1 MLGSCRLL
9 ALPKFYVCQS
19 VQEFDM
25 SNNIRGLKRQS
36 IIDNWLN
43 GVEDPNFE
51 VVPTRAEGKY
61 IVKQRSNS
69 DKTHAMGIPNSDT
82 AEMQVAPKQDDNSQT
97 AARPS
102 GRAADTATPEANNS
116 TNKGTSAENDKHNEE
131 ESIDEPPPSR
141 DYISFDRE
149 LTNEILNQL
158 KMINDDRRARDEK
171 KQKKKE
177 LRRAIHKEFARSRVM
192 VEDSSDEEPPQPIV
206 IERPPPVRV
215 RRRLN
220 LLDRHR

>member
-1 MLGSCRLL
+1 
-9 ALPKFYVCQS
+9 
-19 VQEFDM
+19 M

-61 IVKQRSNS
+61 IVKQRTGSNKPLATENMNNGPS
-69 DKTHAMGIPNSDT
+69 EPQIAS
-82 AEMQVAPKQDDNSQT
+82 KQDDNSQI
-97 AARPS
+97 AKQ
-102 GRAADTATPEANNS
+102 EVENS
-116 TNKGTSAENDKHNEE
+116 TNKAVSAENDKSDGEE
-131 ESIDEPPPSR
+131 ETTMESPMQN
-141 DYISFDRE
+141 YVSFDRE

-158 KMINDDRRARDEK
+158 KLINDDRRARDEK

-192 VEDSSDEEPPQPIV
+192 VEDSSDEEPPQPIIV
-206 IERPPPVRV
+206 ERPPPIRV

>member
-1 MLGSCRLL
+1 
-9 ALPKFYVCQS
+9 
-19 VQEFDM
+19 M
-25 SNNIRGLKRQS
+25 SINIRGLKRQS

-51 VVPTRAEGKY
+51 VVPTKAEGKY

-82 AEMQVAPKQDDNSQT
+82 AETQVASKQDDNSKST
-97 AARPS
+97 
-102 GRAADTATPEANNS
+102 ELEVNNS
-116 TNKGTSAENDKHNEE
+116 TNKAVSAENDKHNEE
-131 ESIDEPPPSR
+131 ESVDDSPPMQN
-141 DYISFDRE
+141 YVSFDRE

-192 VEDSSDEEPPQPIV
+192 VEDSSDDEPPQPIIV
-206 IERPPPVRV
+206 ERPPPIRV

>member
-1 MLGSCRLL
+1 
-9 ALPKFYVCQS
+9 
-19 VQEFDM
+19 M

-61 IVKQRSNS
+61 IVKQRTGSNKPLMTENMNNGPS
-69 DKTHAMGIPNSDT
+69 EARDAS
-82 AEMQVAPKQDDNSQT
+82 KQDDNSQT
-97 AARPS
+97 AA
-102 GRAADTATPEANNS
+102 PEANNS
-116 TNKGTSAENDKHNEE
+116 TNKDVSAENDKNEE
-131 ESIDEPPPSR
+131 EEETTMESPMQ
-141 DYISFDRE
+141 DYVSFDRE

-158 KMINDDRRARDEK
+158 KLINDDRRARDEK

-192 VEDSSDEEPPQPIV
+192 VEDSSDEEQPQPIIV
-206 IERPPPVRV
+206 ERPPPIRV

>member
-1 MLGSCRLL
+1 
-9 ALPKFYVCQS
+9 
-19 VQEFDM
+19 M

-82 AEMQVAPKQDDNSQT
+82 AETHIASKQDDNSQI
-97 AARPS
+97 AKQ
-102 GRAADTATPEANNS
+102 EVENS
-116 TNKGTSAENDKHNEE
+116 TNKAVSAENDKHNEE
-131 ESIDEPPPSR
+131 ESIDEPLPSR

-158 KMINDDRRARDEK
+158 KLINDDRRARDEK

-192 VEDSSDEEPPQPIV
+192 VEDSSDEEPPQPIIV
-206 IERPPPVRV
+206 ERPPPIRV

>member
-1 MLGSCRLL
+1 
-9 ALPKFYVCQS
+9 
-19 VQEFDM
+19 M
-25 SNNIRGLKRQS
+25 SNNIRGLKRQE

-61 IVKQRSNS
+61 IVKQRTGSN
-69 DKTHAMGIPNSDT
+69 KTLMTENTNNSPSET
-82 AEMQVAPKQDDNSQT
+82 HIASKQDDNSQT
-97 AARPS
+97 AA
-102 GRAADTATPEANNS
+102 PEANNS
-116 TNKGTSAENDKHNEE
+116 TNKAVSAENDKNEE
-131 ESIDEPPPSR
+131 EEETTMESPMQN
-141 DYISFDRE
+141 YVSFDRE

-158 KMINDDRRARDEK
+158 KLINDDRRARDEK

-192 VEDSSDEEPPQPIV
+192 VEDSSDEEPPQPIIV
-206 IERPPPVRV
+206 ERPPPIRV

>member
-1 MLGSCRLL
+1 
-9 ALPKFYVCQS
+9 
-19 VQEFDM
+19 M

-61 IVKQRSNS
+61 IVKQRTGNNKPLMTENMNNGPSEAQIAS
-69 DKTHAMGIPNSDT
+69 
-82 AEMQVAPKQDDNSQT
+82 KQDDNSQT
-97 AARPS
+97 AA
-102 GRAADTATPEANNS
+102 PEANNS
-116 TNKGTSAENDKHNEE
+116 TNKDVSAENDKSDGEE
-131 ESIDEPPPSR
+131 ETTMESPMQN
-141 DYISFDRE
+141 YVSFDRE

-158 KMINDDRRARDEK
+158 KLINDDRRARDEK
-171 KQKKKE
+171 KQKKTE

-192 VEDSSDEEPPQPIV
+192 VEDSSDEEPPQPIIV
-206 IERPPPVRV
+206 ERPPPIRV

>member
-1 MLGSCRLL
+1 
-9 ALPKFYVCQS
+9 
-19 VQEFDM
+19 M

-61 IVKQRSNS
+61 IVKQRTNGNKPLLRRDLTESSLAMDNTNNS
-69 DKTHAMGIPNSDT
+69 PSEARDASQ
-82 AEMQVAPKQDDNSQT
+82 EDDNSKITKQ
-97 AARPS
+97 
-102 GRAADTATPEANNS
+102 EVENS
-116 TNKGTSAENDKHNEE
+116 TNKVTSAENDKHNEE
-131 ESIDEPPPSR
+131 ESIDEPLPSR

-192 VEDSSDEEPPQPIV
+192 VEDSSDDESPQQPIIV
-206 IERPPPVRV
+206 ERPPPIRV

>member
-1 MLGSCRLL
+1 
-9 ALPKFYVCQS
+9 
-19 VQEFDM
+19 M
-25 SNNIRGLKRQS
+25 SINIRGLKRQS

-51 VVPTRAEGKY
+51 VVPTKAEGKY

-82 AEMQVAPKQDDNSQT
+82 AETQVASKQDDNSQT
-97 AARPS
+97 AA
-102 GRAADTATPEANNS
+102 PEAENPI
-116 TNKGTSAENDKHNEE
+116 NKVVSAENNKNDEE
-131 ESIDEPPPSR
+131 ESVDDSPPMQN
-141 DYISFDRE
+141 YVSFDRRAAGASGSLAMLDRE

-192 VEDSSDEEPPQPIV
+192 VEDSSDDEPPQPIIV
-206 IERPPPVRV
+206 ERPPPIRV

>member
-1 MLGSCRLL
+1 
-9 ALPKFYVCQS
+9 
-19 VQEFDM
+19 M

-61 IVKQRSNS
+61 IVKQRTGSNKPLMTENMNNGPS
-69 DKTHAMGIPNSDT
+69 EPQIAS
-82 AEMQVAPKQDDNSQT
+82 KQDDNSQT
-97 AARPS
+97 AALGSVEGDNRP
-102 GRAADTATPEANNS
+102 RLEANNS
-116 TNKGTSAENDKHNEE
+116 TNKAVSAENDKNEE
-131 ESIDEPPPSR
+131 EEETTMESPMQN
-141 DYISFDRE
+141 YVSFDRE

-158 KMINDDRRARDEK
+158 KLINDDRRARDEK

-192 VEDSSDEEPPQPIV
+192 VEDSSDEEPPQPIIV
-206 IERPPPVRV
+206 ERPPPIRV

-220 LLDRHR
+220 LLDRRR

>member
-1 MLGSCRLL
+1 
-9 ALPKFYVCQS
+9 
-19 VQEFDM
+19 M
-25 SNNIRGLKRQS
+25 SINIRGLKRQS

-51 VVPTRAEGKY
+51 VVPTKAEGKY

-82 AEMQVAPKQDDNSQT
+82 AETQVASKQDDNSQT
-97 AARPS
+97 AA
-102 GRAADTATPEANNS
+102 PEAENS
-116 TNKGTSAENDKHNEE
+116 TNKAVSAENDKNDEE
-131 ESIDEPPPSR
+131 EETTMENSSR
-141 DYISFDRE
+141 DYVSFDRE

-192 VEDSSDEEPPQPIV
+192 VEDSSDDEPQQPIFV
-206 IERPPPVRV
+206 ERPPPIRV

>member
-1 MLGSCRLL
+1 
-9 ALPKFYVCQS
+9 
-19 VQEFDM
+19 M
-25 SNNIRGLKRQS
+25 SINIRGLKRQS

-51 VVPTRAEGKY
+51 VVPTKAEGKY

-82 AEMQVAPKQDDNSQT
+82 AETQVASKQDDNSQT
-97 AARPS
+97 AA
-102 GRAADTATPEANNS
+102 PEVNNS
-116 TNKGTSAENDKHNEE
+116 TNKAVSAENDKNDEE
-131 ESIDEPPPSR
+131 ESVDDSPPMQNYVSFDRRAALGRERPSR
-141 DYISFDRE
+141 ETAGASGSLAMLDRE

-192 VEDSSDEEPPQPIV
+192 VEDSSDDEPPQPIIV
-206 IERPPPVRV
+206 ERPPPIRV